1 MLEGKSDK
9 QPMGLVCGQEMGG
22 TCIRDM
28 KAPLRPAVL
37 AVSLQPQFPQQPS
50 SYCEPLGVLLT
61 SWATFLSDFPWEW
74 NLQVQDTNPQVMFGH
89 YGP

>member
-1 MLEGKSDK
+1 MSSDSRHKDRPLVVPRKICWIKLTRVWMLEGKSDK

-50 SYCEPLGVLLT
+50 SYCEP
-61 SWATFLSDFPWEW
+61 
-74 NLQVQDTNPQVMFGH
+74 
-89 YGP
+89 

>member
-50 SYCEPLGVLLT
+50 SYCEP
-61 SWATFLSDFPWEW
+61 
-74 NLQVQDTNPQVMFGH
+74 
-89 YGP
+89 